1 MSFLIVGLGNI
12 GIEYADTRHNIGFNV
27 LDVLAGASNISFES
41 RRLGS
46 VAEYRYKG
54 KSFILLK
61 PSTFMNLSGK
71 AVNYWLQAEK
81 IPVENMLVIVDDLA
95 LPLGTLRM
103 RKQGSD
109 GGHNGL
115 KDIAATLGH
124 TNYARLRVGIGD
136 NFGNGGQIDYVLG
149 RWSERER
156 KELPFICDK
165 AADAIRSFGTIG
177 VERTMNI
184 CNIK

>member
-41 RRLGS
+41 KRLGS
-46 VAEYRYKG
+46 VAEYRFKG

-61 PSTFMNLSGK
+61 PSTYMNLSGK
-71 AVNYWLQAEK
+71 AVNYWMQAEK
-81 IPVENMLVIVDDLA
+81 VPVENLLVIVDDLA

-115 KDIAATLGH
+115 RDIAATLGH

-136 NFGNGGQIDYVLG
+136 TLVMAG
-149 RWSERER
+149 RLIMCLVSGMTERSLNCLQSVTEQ
-156 KELPFICDK
+156 LMQSDHLV
-165 AADAIRSFGTIG
+165 SWG
-177 VERTMNI
+177 
-184 CNIK
+184 

>member
-12 GIEYADTRHNIGFNV
+12 GIEYADTRHNIGFSV
-27 LDVLAGASNISFES
+27 LDALAGASNISFES

-95 LPLGTLRM
+95 LPLGTMRM

-109 GGHNGL
+109 G
-115 KDIAATLGH
+115 
-124 TNYARLRVGIGD
+124 
-136 NFGNGGQIDYVLG
+136 
-149 RWSERER
+149 
-156 KELPFICDK
+156 
-165 AADAIRSFGTIG
+165 
-177 VERTMNI
+177 
-184 CNIK
+184 